1 MAEAPPPMGGAP
13 LARPRVEMTREEFRI
28 IRDIVHEYC
37 GIFFQDDVTYLLER
51 RLQPRL
57 EELGLPSFTEYH
69 RHLRYHAKRRV
80 ELEEIIELLTTN
92 ETYFFREE
100 YQLRAFSE
108 EILPELLDRR
118 RAERRLRLWSAG
130 CSTGEEAYSI
140 AMLVREEPR
149 AAGWDV
155 EIFGNDIS
163 RRVLQVARRGIYSR
177 SSFRRL
183 EPFYQRRY
191 FQPVGD
197 RFQVDAA
204 LRAMVSFGQLN
215 LLDGEML
222 QLVGLVDAIFCRNV
236 LIYFDKPARLKVL
249 RSFYDKLQPR
259 GYLLLGHSESLIHVS
274 TDFELVHL
282 KNDMVY
288 RRPDSVHGN
297 GGQS

>member
-1 MAEAPPPMGGAP
+1 MS
-13 LARPRVEMTREEFRI
+13 REEFRI
-28 IRDIVHEYC
+28 LRQIVHDYC
-37 GIFFQDDVTYLLER
+37 GIFFQDDAAYLLER
-51 RLQPRL
+51 RLQGRL
-57 EELGLPSFTEYH
+57 EELHLPTFTEYH
-69 RHLRYHAKRRV
+69 RHLRYHAKRRI

-100 YQLRAFSE
+100 YQLRAFAG
-108 EILPELLDRR
+108 EILPELLERR

-130 CSTGEEAYSI
+130 CSTGEEAYTL

-163 RRVLQVARRGIYSR
+163 RRVLQVARKGIYGR
-177 SSFRRL
+177 PSFRRL
-183 EPFYQRRY
+183 EPFFLRKY

-197 RFQVDAA
+197 RFQVDEA

-222 QLVGLVDAIFCRNV
+222 QLVGRVDAVFCRNV
-236 LIYFDKPARLKVL
+236 LIYFDRPARLQVL
-249 RSFYDKLQPR
+249 RSFYDKLYPR
-259 GYLLLGHSESLIHVS
+259 GYLLLGHSESLVHVS

-282 KNDMVY
+282 RDDMVY
-288 RRPDSVHGN
+288 RKPVGDEAA
-297 GGQS
+297 GGAR

>member
-1 MAEAPPPMGGAP
+1 MN
-13 LARPRVEMTREEFRI
+13 REEFRI
-28 IRDIVHEYC
+28 IRDIVHAYC

-51 RLQPRL
+51 RLQGRL

-92 ETYFFREE
+92 ETYFFRED

-108 EILPELLDRR
+108 EILPELLERR

-130 CSTGEEAYSI
+130 CSTGEEAYTI

-149 AAGWDV
+149 AVGWDV

-163 RRVLQVARRGIYSR
+163 RRVLQVARKGIYSR

-183 EPFYQRRY
+183 EPFYLRRY

-197 RFQVDAA
+197 RFQVEAS

-215 LLDGEML
+215 LLDEEML
-222 QLVGLVDAIFCRNV
+222 QLVGRVDAIFCRNV
-236 LIYFDKPARLKVL
+236 LIYFDKPARLSVL
-249 RSFYDKLQPR
+249 HSFYDKLQPR
-259 GYLLLGHSESLIHVS
+259 GYLLLGHSESLMHVS

-288 RRPDSVHGN
+288 RRPD
-297 GGQS
+297 GGEADGRLP